1 MILPGL
7 RDLVGGLERHPAFQ
21 DLVRVLG
28 RAEPKKLQLSGLNAT
43 GLALYAT
50 LLHVHTERTVA
61 VVVGSSAIAEVLV
74 ETAAAFFE
82 LLEVSTHRVAPFVL
96 PAHDVTP
103 YDGLSPHAEI
113 SEKRGIGLWRM
124 ADQQAS
130 LVAAPVA
137 SALLQT
143 ASADF
148 LRNFCWKIEVG
159 DEFDLADLEEG
170 LEAAAFVRHEPVET
184 VGQFSLRGGIIDI
197 YSPEAS
203 YPVRLEMF
211 GDQVESIRHFD
222 PNTQKSVQSIEKT
235 LILPLTE
242 YPLSAGL
249 RAEISG
255 HDGAGSVEAP
265 SDDPILP
272 PGWEFHPAGAEARST
287 SLWQLLDR
295 PVIIWSDRASL
306 EAEAEKVQRRLQ
318 AAFERSEGPVPS
330 PEAFYLSLERLR
342 EPASGFHQ
350 IEVERLAHESGSRS
364 FHISTQPTPRFGGNI
379 AHCMRELQARVKDGS
394 RVLVVVPSLG
404 DVERLAD
411 VLNEYGI
418 TYQLALRDPSKA
430 GIPYLEEKAYLA
442 GPVSQTVLAQAS
454 IREGAVFTDSHVVIY
469 GVEDIF
475 SASTI
480 VARPPQRK
488 SAVSTFLADLEDL
501 KPGDLVVHYEHGIGR
516 YLGQKQI
523 EHGSRQ
529 EDFMLIEYADR
540 ARLYVPLARLDLVQR
555 HHGAGGTAP
564 PLDRM
569 GGQTWSRTKSRVK
582 ARLVDMADELLKLYA
597 ERKLKTGFAFSA
609 DSNWQREFEDA
620 FEFVETPDQLHA
632 VRDIK
637 KDMESPETMDRLVC
651 GDVGFGKTEVA
662 MRAAFKALADGK
674 QVALLAPTTVLALQ
688 HYETFRQ
695 RFSPFPVEVEM
706 LTRFRTA
713 RRQKEI
719 IDRVAAGKVDL
730 TIGTHRLLSKDVVF
744 NDLGL
749 LIVDEE
755 QRFGVRHKERLKQ
768 LKKNVDVLTLTATPI
783 PRTLHMSFVGLRDMS
798 IIQTPPKDRLAIQ
811 TVVAPYS
818 DRIVRAAIE
827 QEIERGGQIF
837 FVHNRVETIW
847 GVAAHLQ
854 QLVPG
859 VRFGVGHGQMPAR
872 DLEDVMVKFMRHEY
886 DVLVSTTIVENGLDI
901 PLANTMMIDR
911 ADRYGLAELYQ
922 LRGRVGRSD
931 RRAYAYLLVDDLS
944 ELSED
949 ARKRLAALKEFSEL
963 GSGFKIAAL
972 DLELR
977 GAGNLLGAEQHGHIG
992 AVGFETYCRILDEAV
1007 AELQGEK
1014 KEAPRRATIKLQLD
1028 VHIPTDYI
1036 TDEAQRLQAYKNLAE
1051 IRNAQD
1057 QERVE
1062 GELRDRYGTPPEP
1075 VRNLM
1080 DYALIKSQAEQ
1091 MRIERIERRGQ
1102 RLALHFLDDSAI
1114 DPRRLMDFV
1123 RSTPEASFSPS
1134 GELTWALADEP
1145 GPKWLSATKGLLD
1158 RLAAA

>member
-7 RDLVGGLERHPAFQ
+7 RDLLGGLERHPAFQ
-21 DLVRVLG
+21 DLVRFLG
-28 RAEPKKLQLSGLNAT
+28 RAGPEKLQLSGLNGA
-43 GLALYAT
+43 GLALYAA
-50 LLHVHTERTVA
+50 LLHLRTERTVA
-61 VVVGSSAIAEVLV
+61 VVVGSSAAADVLA
-74 ETAAAFFE
+74 ETAGAFFE

-103 YDGLSPHAEI
+103 YDGLPPHAEI
-113 SEKRGIGLWRM
+113 SEKRAIGLWRM

-130 LVAAPVA
+130 VVVAPVA

-170 LEAAAFVRHEPVET
+170 LEAAGFVRHEPVET
-184 VGQFSLRGGIIDI
+184 MGQFSLRGGIVDV

-211 GDQVESIRHFD
+211 GDQVESIRHFN
-222 PNTQKSVQSIEKT
+222 PETQKSVQSIEQT
-235 LILPLTE
+235 LVLPLTE
-242 YPLSAGL
+242 YPLTTGL
-249 RAEISG
+249 RAQISG
-255 HDGAGSVEAP
+255 HDGAGSAEAP

-272 PGWEFHPAGAEARST
+272 SGWEFHPAAAEARST
-287 SLWQLLDR
+287 NLWQLLDR
-295 PVIIWSDRASL
+295 PIIIWSDRASL
-306 EAEAEKVQRRLQ
+306 EAEGEKLQRRLR
-318 AAFERSEGPVPS
+318 AAFERSENTAPP

-342 EPASGFHQ
+342 QPASGFQQ
-350 IEVERLAHESGSRS
+350 IEVERLGDDAGSRS
-364 FHISTQPTPRFGGNI
+364 FRISTQPTPRFRGNI
-379 AHCMRELQARVKDGS
+379 AHCMRELQARVKDGF
-394 RVLVVVPSLG
+394 RVLVVVPSVG
-404 DVERLAD
+404 EVERLAD

-418 TYQLALRDPSKA
+418 TYQLGLRDPSKA

-454 IREGAVFTDSHVVIY
+454 IREGAVFPDSRVVIY
-469 GVEDIF
+469 GAEDVF
-475 SASTI
+475 SAPPI
-480 VARPPQRK
+480 VARPPRRK
-488 SAVSTFLADLEDL
+488 STVSTFLADLEDL
-501 KPGDLVVHYEHGIGR
+501 KPGDLVVHNEHGIGR
-516 YLGQKQI
+516 YLGQKQV

-529 EDFMLIEYADR
+529 EDFMLIEYAGR

-555 HHGAGGTAP
+555 HHRAGGPAP

-569 GGQTWSRTKSRVK
+569 GGQTWSRTKSRVR

-609 DSNWQREFEDA
+609 DSHWQSEFEDA

-637 KDMESPETMDRLVC
+637 KDMESPQAMDRLVC

-662 MRAAFKALADGK
+662 MRAAFKALADDK
-674 QVALLAPTTVLALQ
+674 QVALLAPTTVLAFQ
-688 HYETFRQ
+688 HYETFRR

-706 LTRFRTA
+706 LTRFRSP
-713 RRQKEI
+713 RQQKEI
-719 IDRVAAGKVDL
+719 IGRVAGAKVDV

-783 PRTLHMSFVGLRDMS
+783 PRTLHMSFVGLRDIS
-798 IIQTPPKDRLAIQ
+798 IIQTPPRDRLAIQ
-811 TVVAPYS
+811 TVVAPSS
-818 DRIVRAAIE
+818 DRLVRAAVE
-827 QEIERGGQIF
+827 QEMERRGQVF

-847 GVAAHLQ
+847 QVAAHLQ
-854 QLVPG
+854 HLVPR
-859 VRFGVGHGQMPAR
+859 VRFGVAHGQMASK
-872 DLEDVMVKFMRHEY
+872 DLEDVMLKFMRYDY

-901 PLANTMMIDR
+901 PLANTMLIDR

-931 RRAYAYLLVDDLS
+931 RRAYAYLMVDDLS

-977 GAGNLLGAEQHGHIG
+977 GAGNLLGGEQHGHIG

-1036 TDEAQRLQAYKNLAE
+1036 ADEAQRLQAYKHLAE
-1051 IRNAQD
+1051 IRNGRD

-1062 GELRDRYGTPPEP
+1062 GELRDRYGSPPEP

-1080 DYALIKSQAEQ
+1080 DYALIKSQAE
-1091 MRIERIERRGQ
+1091 RTGIERIERRGQ
-1102 RLALHFLDDSAI
+1102 RLSLHFRNDSEI

-1123 RSTPEASFSPS
+1123 RSTAEASFSPS
-1134 GELTWALADEP
+1134 GELTWAISDKP
-1145 GPKWLSATKGLLD
+1145 GPKWLSAAKGLLD

>member
-1 MILPGL
+1 MIPPGL

-21 DLVRVLG
+21 DLVRILG
-28 RAEPKKLQLSGLNAT
+28 RPGPEKLQLSGLSTT

-50 LLHVHTERTVA
+50 LLHIHTEKTVA
-61 VVVGSSAIAEVLV
+61 LVVGSSAVAEVLS
-74 ETAAAFFE
+74 ETAAAVFE
-82 LLEVSTHRVAPFVL
+82 LLEVSEHRVAPFVL

-103 YDGLSPHAEI
+103 YDGLSPHPDI

-130 LVAAPVA
+130 LVVVPVA

-148 LRNFCWKIEVG
+148 LRNLCWKIEVG
-159 DEFDLADLEEG
+159 DEFDLGDLETG
-170 LEAAAFVRHEPVET
+170 LESVSFVRHEPVEM
-184 VGQFSLRGGIIDI
+184 VGQFSLRGGIIDV

-203 YPVRLEMF
+203 YPVRLEIF

-222 PNTQKSVQSIEKT
+222 PNTQKSVQSIDQT

-242 YPLSAGL
+242 YPFSSDL
-249 RAEISG
+249 REEISG
-255 HDGAGSVEAP
+255 GDDGSVEGP
-265 SDDPILP
+265 SDGPILP
-272 PGWEFHPAGAEARST
+272 VGWEFHPEAAAPRST
-287 SLWQLLDR
+287 ALWQLLDR
-295 PVIIWSDRASL
+295 PLIIWSDSGSL
-306 EAEAEKVQRRLQ
+306 EAEADKLQDRLK
-318 AAFERSEGPVPS
+318 AAFERCEGAVQS

-342 EPASGFHQ
+342 ELASGFHQ
-350 IEVERLAHESGSRS
+350 IEAERLGDDSSSQS
-364 FHISTQPTPRFGGNI
+364 FHISTQPTPRFRGNI

-418 TYQLALRDPSKA
+418 TYQLGLRDPSKA

-454 IREGAVFTDSHVVIY
+454 IREGAVFTDSRVVIY
-469 GVEDIF
+469 GAEDIF
-475 SASTI
+475 SPSTI
-480 VARPPQRK
+480 VARPPRRK

-501 KPGDLVVHYEHGIGR
+501 KPGDLVVHNEHGIGR
-516 YLGQKQI
+516 YLEQKQI

-540 ARLYVPLARLDLVQR
+540 AKLYVPLARLDLIQR
-555 HHGAGGTAP
+555 HHGAGGRTP

-582 ARLVDMADELLKLYA
+582 ARLVDMADELVKLYA
-597 ERKLKTGFAFSA
+597 ERKLKTGFAFST

-674 QVALLAPTTVLALQ
+674 QVALLSPTTVLAFQ

-706 LTRFRTA
+706 LSRFRTA

-719 IDRVAAGKVDL
+719 IERLAAGKVDVA
-730 TIGTHRLLSKDVVF
+730 IGTHRLLSKDVVF

-783 PRTLHMSFVGLRDMS
+783 PRTLHMSFVGLRDIS

-811 TVVAPYS
+811 TVVAPSS
-818 DRIVRAAIE
+818 DRLVRAAIE
-827 QEIERGGQIF
+827 QEIERGGQVY

-847 GVAAHLQ
+847 AVASHLQ
-854 QLVPG
+854 ELVP
-859 VRFGVGHGQMPAR
+859 RARLGVGHGQMPAR
-872 DLEDVMVKFMRHEY
+872 DLEDVMLKFMGHEY

-901 PLANTMMIDR
+901 PLANTMLIDR

-931 RRAYAYLLVDDLS
+931 RRAYAYMLVDDLS

-1014 KEAPRRATIKLQLD
+1014 REAPRRATIKLQLD

-1036 TDEAQRLQAYKNLAE
+1036 ADEAQRLQAYKHLAQIGSSE
-1051 IRNAQD
+1051 D

-1062 GELRDRYGTPPEP
+1062 GELRDRYGAPPEP

-1091 MRIERIERRGQ
+1091 MRIERIERRGR
-1102 RLALHFLDDSAI
+1102 RLTLHFLDDSAI
-1114 DPRRLMDFV
+1114 DPQHLMDFV
-1123 RSTPEASFSPS
+1123 RSTPEVSFSPN
-1134 GELTWALADEP
+1134 GELAWTLSDDP
-1145 GPKWLSATKGLLD
+1145 GPKWLSATKSLLD